1 MGNKR
6 SMRTMGLDIGTRT
19 IGVAISDELGITAQ
33 GLKTIRRKS
42 MEEDLK
48 EIAAIIHQF
57 EIDKI
62 VVGLPKSMDGTLG
75 RQAETILQ
83 CVKVLKDKIH
93 VMVETWDERLSTVGA
108 SKVLLE
114 ADLSRRKRK
123 KVIDKLAAVLI
134 LQGYLDKSRRKEH
147 GDLSPE

>member
-1 MGNKR
+1 MGNKKLV
-6 SMRTMGLDIGTRT
+6 RTMGLDIGTHT
-19 IGVAISDELGITAQ
+19 IGVAISDELGIAAQ
-33 GLKTIRRKS
+33 GLKTIRRQS

-48 EIAAIIHQF
+48 EIAAIINQF

-62 VVGLPKSMDGTLG
+62 VVGLPKNMDGTLG
-75 RQAETILQ
+75 RQAEIILQ
-83 CVKVLKDKIH
+83 CIRVLRDKIH
-93 VMVETWDERLSTVGA
+93 VPVETWDERLSTVGA

-134 LQGYLDKSRRKEH
+134 LQGYLDKSRRTDH
-147 GDLSPE
+147 GDFSPE